1 MKINLTEAAEEL
13 RAQCKELFP
22 LFGWEFSDC
31 ACALKVRAALSE
43 EEGCLIVK
51 KNGNEVCI
59 TAEKAAF
66 GRALGILAERAGEEV
81 FEVIERRKFRKFGM
95 FLDQSRNGV
104 MTVDALK
111 GYIRRM
117 AVLGYNRILLYLED
131 IYEVPEEPYFGAL
144 RGRYSRA
151 EIAEVKAFCSLFGMD
166 LVPCIQTLA
175 HLNAPFKWWW
185 YAGQMRDVDDIL
197 LIDSDMTYAFLEN
210 CIKSIAETFGE
221 GVVNIGMDEA
231 FRMGLGKYYDLHG
244 APDRFDLFCRHVEKV
259 VALCEK
265 YNLHPIMWSDM
276 FYRIVFSSS
285 QHYETDKELD
295 EELVKRIPKDV
306 GLIYWAYSDTEY
318 DTYDK
323 VLKGHRRIG
332 NETIFAGGALECAG
346 QVPFN
351 KLSFAAI
358 RPACRACL
366 DNGVEDVFVTLWGDN
381 GQEPSRYA
389 VLPAV
394 TLWAE
399 LAFGREGTEEEL
411 RRRMRVLNADYDD
424 FMTLDLPAEVYD
436 ISAKQ
441 IPIFNSSYKY
451 LLYND
456 PLLGMF
462 DSLVV
467 SGEYN
472 RYYREYAAKIREAGK
487 RNPDYGYVFRAMAA
501 LCSVLELKCDLG
513 VRLKTCYDGG
523 DRAGLER
530 LRTEV
535 VPELQRR
542 LAAFYE
548 SVREQWEQENK
559 IFGFEVQDIRIGALQ
574 KRLDTLTR
582 RLGDYLEDRLDCL
595 PELAEDRPPY
605 TGRKE
610 TTDEERNV
618 IMTYW
623 NLMPTPGVL

>member
-1 MKINLTEAAEEL
+1 MKINLKETAEEL
-13 RAQCKELFP
+13 RAQCRELFSV
-22 LFGWEFSDC
+22 FGWEFSED
-31 ACALKVRAALSE
+31 ADALTLSAALSA
-43 EEGCLIVK
+43 EEGCLCVRK
-51 KNGNEVCI
+51 EGKEVRI
-59 TAEKAAF
+59 TSEKTAF
-66 GRALGILAERAGEEV
+66 GRALGILAERLEEES
-81 FEVIERRKFRKFGM
+81 FQAEERRRFRRFGM

-104 MTVDALK
+104 MTTDALK
-111 GYIRRM
+111 AFIRRM

-144 RGRYSRA
+144 RGRYSPA
-151 EIAEVKAFCSLFGMD
+151 EIAEVKAFCALFGMD

-175 HLNAPFKWWW
+175 HLNGPFKWWW
-185 YAGQMRDVDDIL
+185 YAGQMRDADDIL

-259 VALCEK
+259 IALCEK

-285 QHYETDKELD
+285 QHYEINKELD
-295 EELVKRIPKDV
+295 EELVKRIPKNV
-306 GLIYWAYSDTEY
+306 GLIYWAYNDTEY
-318 DTYDK
+318 ETYDK

-332 NETIFAGGALECAG
+332 NETLFAGSAIEFAG

-389 VLPAV
+389 VLPAI

-411 RRRMRVLNADYDD
+411 RRRMRVLKADYDD
-424 FMTLDLPAEVYD
+424 FLTLDLPAEVYD
-436 ISAKQ
+436 ISEKK

-472 RYYREYAAKIREAGK
+472 RYYRDYAAKIREAGA
-487 RNPDYGYVFRAMAA
+487 RNPEYGYVFRAMAE

-513 VRLKTCYDGG
+513 VRLKSCYDSG
-523 DRAGLER
+523 DRAGLEK
-530 LRTEV
+530 LLTEV

-542 LAAFYE
+542 LETFYE
-548 SVREQWEQENK
+548 SVREQWDRENK
-559 IFGFEVQDIRIGALQ
+559 IFGFEVQDIRIGGLQ
-574 KRLDTLTR
+574 KRLNTLTR
-582 RLGDYLEDRLDCL
+582 RLGDYLAGRLDSL

-605 TGRKE
+605 TGREE